1 MIILAFIHKLYKN
14 QPGRVGASGGAEV
27 DFVGEYSGHIL
38 PLEAKARIN
47 PRSKSLKSFDQKFNP
62 PVLFRTNLLNL
73 KKDDKFVNIP
83 CRCSLTS

>member
-1 MIILAFIHKLYKN
+1 M
-14 QPGRVGASGGAEV
+14 

-38 PLEAKARIN
+38 PLEAKAGIN

-73 KKDDKFVNIP
+73 KKDDRFVNIP
-83 CRCSLTS
+83 LYALSLFPDILRVTHEFERFPDKAKLFS